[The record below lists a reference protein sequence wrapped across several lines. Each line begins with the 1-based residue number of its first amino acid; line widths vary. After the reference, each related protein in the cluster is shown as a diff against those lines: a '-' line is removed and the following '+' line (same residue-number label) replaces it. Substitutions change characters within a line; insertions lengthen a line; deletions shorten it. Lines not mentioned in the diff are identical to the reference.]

1 MNKWLLRLIFILVV
15 ALLAYMPALFQKKK
29 NESTATP
36 LPSFESVVPP
46 PIKDGGPHVVYKWQ
60 ENGVWHYADKPPANH
75 AWEPLTVN
83 PDTNLIPAPKNAE
96 KNPAAPAPMS
106 DTSSDRHTPDD
117 RFQERHALLTG
128 TRTHRANMEFD

>member
-1 MNKWLLRLIFILVV
+1 MNKWLLRLLFILAV

-46 PIKDGGPHVVYKWQ
+46 PIRDGGPHVVYKWQ

-75 AWEPLTVN
+75 DWEPLTVN
-83 PDTNLIPAPKNAE
+83 PDTNLIPSPKDAG
-96 KNPAAPAPMS
+96 KNPGTPAPMS
-106 DTSSDRHTPDD
+106 DTSSDGRTPGG
-117 RFQERHALLTG
+117 RVEERHALLSG
-128 TRTHRANMEFD
+128 TRPPGSSIEFD